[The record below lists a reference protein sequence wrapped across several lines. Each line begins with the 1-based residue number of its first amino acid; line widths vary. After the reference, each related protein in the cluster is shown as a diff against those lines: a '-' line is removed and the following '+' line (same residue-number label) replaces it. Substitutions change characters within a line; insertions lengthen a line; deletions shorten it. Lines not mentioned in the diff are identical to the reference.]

1 MRNWKRWL
9 LIALAAVMVLGGAF
23 IIWKSDERVDVVLD
37 PGHGD
42 HDAGAA
48 NGDRLEKDD
57 NLALALA
64 TAELLKHQ
72 GVNVRLTRE
81 DDRFVSLKKRCS
93 LANRR
98 HAALFVSLHRNSAE
112 GAKGVEIWIGSE
124 NDPDSRALAQAI
136 MDGLD
141 AAGISKNRGVKT
153 GYAQGIGDYYVNK
166 HTRMPSCLVELG
178 FITSDE
184 DNALFDAHLADY
196 ADALAQAIRA
206 QLPAREDAATA
217 GETTSAADG
226 PSGADPIK

>member
-1 MRNWKRWL
+1 MQRWKRWL
-9 LIALAAVMVLGGAF
+9 LIALAAVFVIGGAF

-42 HDAGAA
+42 HDAGAV

-64 TAELLKHQ
+64 TAEELKQ
-72 GVNVRLTRE
+72 IGVNVLLTR
-81 DDRFVSLKKRCS
+81 DDDHFLSLEKRCR

-98 HAALFVSLHRNSAE
+98 HAQLFVSLHRNSAE

-124 NDPDSRALAQAI
+124 NDPASRALAQAI
-136 MDGLD
+136 LDGLD

-153 GYAQGIGDYYVNK
+153 GYAQGVGDYYVNK

-184 DNALFDAHLADY
+184 DNALYDAHLADY
-196 ADALAQAIRA
+196 AAAIAQAIRA
-206 QLPAREDAATA
+206 QLPKE
-217 GETTSAADG
+217 ETSTEEL
-226 PSGADPIK
+226 